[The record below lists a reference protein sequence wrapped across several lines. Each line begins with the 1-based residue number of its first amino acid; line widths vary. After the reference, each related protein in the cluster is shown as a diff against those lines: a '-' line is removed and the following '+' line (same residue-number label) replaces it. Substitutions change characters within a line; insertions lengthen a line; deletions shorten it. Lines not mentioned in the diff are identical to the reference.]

1 VAGPIISEAE
11 ARCLNYARQSVHQA
25 VMRGM
30 DRGALADAFMMEALK
45 LAFGLEDPQAAM
57 LADRWKTQALRLLGA
72 DYVTNGEDGP
82 RVVKLLRSQ
91 TRDGLLGSTGLTRS

>member
-1 VAGPIISEAE
+1 VDDPIISEE
-11 ARCLNYARQSVHQA
+11 EERCLAHARQAVHQG

-30 DRGALADAFMMEALK
+30 DRGVLADCLMMEALK

-57 LADRWKTQALRLLGA
+57 LADKWKTQALRLLGG

-91 TRDGLLGSTGLTRS
+91 TRSVLLGNTGLTR